1 MNKIKDTIENMVY
14 PSMDEFNSLK
24 QRVDKLENQVAALK
38 KAYGD
43 LDKALAKL
51 RAPTDSGANQEQV
64 DRLID
69 DLSRLRTEFE

>member
-1 MNKIKDTIENMVY
+1 M
-14 PSMDEFNSLK
+14 
-24 QRVDKLENQVAALK
+24 AALK

-51 RAPTDSGANQEQV
+51 RLPTDSGANQEQV

-69 DLSRLRTEFE
+69 DLARLRTEFE